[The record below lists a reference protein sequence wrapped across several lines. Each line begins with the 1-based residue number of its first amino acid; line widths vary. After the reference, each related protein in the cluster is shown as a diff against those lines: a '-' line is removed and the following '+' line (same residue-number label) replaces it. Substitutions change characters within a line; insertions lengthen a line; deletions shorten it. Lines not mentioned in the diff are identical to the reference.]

1 MMTNKKKTTKMA
13 GPAMDAACLTY
24 EGINFEVE
32 TFPRTK
38 DDVWLL
44 GKHYNLDEGIIF
56 IL

>member
-1 MMTNKKKTTKMA
+1 MA